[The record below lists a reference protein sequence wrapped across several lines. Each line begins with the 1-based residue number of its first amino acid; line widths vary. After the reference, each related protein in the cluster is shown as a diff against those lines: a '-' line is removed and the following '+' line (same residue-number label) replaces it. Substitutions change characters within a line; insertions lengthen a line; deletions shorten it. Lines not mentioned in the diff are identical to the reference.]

1 MPYPSFYDALRFSID
16 LARIT
21 AVFLTQLQLFQTGLN
36 VLLSVHKVRNCRQHS
51 SYLAVFIEWHIS
63 CRLKLKKSPA
73 VRLQGIIKSD
83 KEVIMRGAKAVL
95 FLLIAVLLIAPNLW
109 AEEKVKVVY
118 HFNSDDPKVHKAALI
133 NIQNHLDAE
142 DGNVE
147 IVAVSHGAGLS
158 IFQEGKTE
166 PDNFLRIR
174 NLKKQGV
181 KFKICSVTLKRQK
194 IDIDTLKECGTE
206 DVVKS
211 GVAEIARL
219 QQKGYAYIKP

>member
-1 MPYPSFYDALRFSID
+1 
-16 LARIT
+16 
-21 AVFLTQLQLFQTGLN
+21 
-36 VLLSVHKVRNCRQHS
+36 
-51 SYLAVFIEWHIS
+51 
-63 CRLKLKKSPA
+63 
-73 VRLQGIIKSD
+73 
-83 KEVIMRGAKAVL
+83 MRGAKTVL
-95 FLLIAVLLIAPNLW
+95 FLIISILLIAPNLW
-109 AEEKVKVVY
+109 AEEKTRVVY
-118 HFNSDDPKVHKAALI
+118 HFNSDDPKVHKLGLI

-158 IFQEGKTE
+158 MFQEGKTE
-166 PDNFLRIR
+166 PDNFLRIK